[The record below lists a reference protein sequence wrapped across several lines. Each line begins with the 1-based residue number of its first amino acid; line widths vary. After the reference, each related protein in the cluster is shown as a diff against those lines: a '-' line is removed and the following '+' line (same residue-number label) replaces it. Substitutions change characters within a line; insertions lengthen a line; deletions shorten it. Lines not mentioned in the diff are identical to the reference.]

1 MTVGIVTLY
10 NSFNCGSFL
19 QAYATQE
26 FLKSEGIFPVFC
38 KNKNRKKFT
47 IRFLIAMKYFCLGNF
62 NRAKHLLKV
71 YKNFKKAQKHFKVTS
86 NMKILDTV
94 IYGSDTIWYYQ
105 TDYFKNNWSHFFGAD
120 YDGKKISFAASIG
133 STDINYLSKQNFLS
147 EQINKFTHLSVRDPA
162 TYDYVKSVLKKD
174 MNVMQV
180 VDPTMLLT
188 REKYE
193 SLAPVIDKKGYILF
207 YYFSAIP
214 KNVKN
219 QVEEFA
225 KKTGREII
233 VMGENLGWA
242 DRYVSNDPFLMLSYY
257 KNADF
262 VVTNTFHGNVFS
274 LIFNKQFISFGK
286 EKPKV
291 VSLLDKFGLNARLCD
306 TDSDFISLFDEKIDY
321 EPINKSLDSMRKQ
334 SQDFLISAI
343 HKNTERE
350 K

>member
-1 MTVGIVTLY
+1 MYRNFRSAQKAFEIT
-10 NSFNCGSFL
+10 
-19 QAYATQE
+19 
-26 FLKSEGIFPVFC
+26 KST
-38 KNKNRKKFT
+38 KKFDV
-47 IRFLIAMKYFCLGNF
+47 A
-62 NRAKHLLKV
+62 
-71 YKNFKKAQKHFKVTS
+71 
-86 NMKILDTV
+86 
-94 IYGSDTIWYYQ
+94 IYGSDTIWNYYQ
-105 TDYFKNNWSHFFGAD
+105 SDYLKNNWAHFFGAD
-120 YDGKKISFAASIG
+120 YNGKKVSYAASIG
-133 STDINYLSKQNFLS
+133 SADINELAKLDFLSKQ
-147 EQINKFTHLSVRDPA
+147 INEFDTLLVRDEA
-162 TYDYVKSVLKKD
+162 TSAYAKKVLKKETE
-174 MNVMQV
+174 VIEV

-214 KNVKN
+214 KNVKK

-242 DRYVSNDPFLMLSYY
+242 DHYVSNDPFLMLSYY

-262 VVTNTFHGNVFS
+262 VITNTFHGNVFS

-286 EKPKV
+286 DKTKV

-321 EPINKSLDSMRKQ
+321 DPINKSLDSMRKQ